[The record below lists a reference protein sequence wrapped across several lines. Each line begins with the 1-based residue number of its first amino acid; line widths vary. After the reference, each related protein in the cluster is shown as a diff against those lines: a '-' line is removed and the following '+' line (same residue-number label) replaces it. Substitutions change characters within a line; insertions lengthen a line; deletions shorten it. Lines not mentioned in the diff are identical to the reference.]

1 MRNVSYENL
10 SNICKEI
17 IRNKEPNNAINLI
30 ANIKTEDNTIIGK
43 DTAKRIYKLY
53 SKESVKYNSNKYSEN
68 ITEYKKKVNK
78 NIKKACGKQ
87 KSDDNNKFNVI

>member
-10 SNICKEI
+10 SNVCKDI
-17 IRNKEPNNAINLI
+17 IRNKKPEDAINII
-30 ANIKTEDNTIIGK
+30 ANIKTEDNSIIGK

-68 ITEYKKKVNK
+68 ITEYKNKVNK
-78 NIKKACGKQ
+78 NVKKACGKN
-87 KSDDNNKFNVI
+87 KSSNII

>member
-17 IRNKEPNNAINLI
+17 IKNKEPDDAIKLI
-30 ANIKTEDNTIIGK
+30 SNIKTEDNCIIGK
-43 DTAKRIYKLY
+43 DAAKKIYKLY
-53 SKESVKYNSNKYSEN
+53 SKESVKYTSNKYSEN

-78 NIKKACGKQ
+78 NIKKACGK
-87 KSDDNNKFNVI
+87 KSLSDSNKFNVI